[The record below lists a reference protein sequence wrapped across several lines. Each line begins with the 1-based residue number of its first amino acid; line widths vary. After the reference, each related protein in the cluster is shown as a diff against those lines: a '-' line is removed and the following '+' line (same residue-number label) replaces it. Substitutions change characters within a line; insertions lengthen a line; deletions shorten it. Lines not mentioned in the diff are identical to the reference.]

1 MLRITMAH
9 HGSLAKTS
17 LVAALAQVCSGM
29 LAISPV
35 AFGFNR
41 ISSQLSTFDWVSSG
55 LVLFESLAIGA
66 FLWMVYRREEPLN
79 PSHSIGLAALT
90 AAVLLS
96 IENLPHI
103 FGTIR
108 NLSHSNDVF
117 LWKNNPLRNASYLL
131 VPAIPSIAVVSLVIF
146 LVLVYRES
154 LGVSAQSVEQHR
166 NWGLRNTS
174 FIAFGASIGAMGAL
188 MYAVVTIGVGH
199 TWGFAV
205 RLLLRMAS
213 IVSLGIF
220 FLFVGIRQNKAVLL
234 VETPREP
241 ETPQ

>member
-1 MLRITMAH
+1 MAY

-17 LVAALAQVCSGM
+17 LIAALAQVCFGV
-29 LAISPV
+29 LAIFPE
-35 AFGFNR
+35 AFGLAR
-41 ISSQLSTFDWVSSG
+41 ISPQLSAFDWVFIG
-55 LVLFESLAIGA
+55 LVLFESFAIA
-66 FLWMVYRREEPLN
+66 AVLWLVYSDVESLN
-79 PSHSIGLAALT
+79 ASRPIGLAALT
-90 AAVLLS
+90 AAVLLGV
-96 IENLPHI
+96 ENLPQI
-103 FGTIR
+103 IGTIR
-108 NLSHSNDVF
+108 AVFHSDWVF
-117 LWKNNPLRNASYLL
+117 LWKNHPLRYASYVL
-131 VPAIPSIAVVSLVIF
+131 VPTIPSVAVVSLVIF